1 VTIDERDWNA
11 LTAGER
17 IRNLELEGYAV
28 LPGHLDGSLLSRL
41 REAAER
47 IPLRRSNYTDTHWY
61 AHDLQW
67 RADPAVLEMAAS
79 ARTLDFLDELF
90 ADDVVCLGVS
100 FSRSEPGYPGM
111 ALHTDSHP
119 YGSNLHGARGTSPVL
134 VRVLCYLDDL
144 TPDRSPMRVV
154 PYSHLSMHRDAM
166 PYRRYRE
173 HPEETTVTCRAGD
186 AIVINHRVFHGVG
199 PNRTGTARRA
209 FAASYRPAWARP
221 AQPLPEHSREQ
232 LERVGPAVRGLFED
246 PNRGLTDTYIVNWS
260 DDLPAAGPGLGPARW
275 LGPRMR
281 QPSPGDS
288 RPAPRRHPP
297 TEGRRR

>member
-1 VTIDERDWNA
+1 MNIDERDWTA
-11 LTAGER
+11 LTVGER
-17 IRNLELEGYAV
+17 VRNLELEGYV
-28 LPGHLDGSLLSRL
+28 VVPGHLGDSLLRRL
-41 REAAER
+41 REAAEH
-47 IPLRRSNYTDTHWY
+47 IPLRRSDYTDTQWY

-67 RADPAVLEMAAS
+67 RADPAVLEMATS
-79 ARTLDFLDELF
+79 ARTLDFLGELF

-100 FSRSEPGYPGM
+100 CSRSEPGYPGM

-144 TPDRSPMRVV
+144 TPGRAPLRVV

-173 HPEETTVTCRAGD
+173 HPEEVIVTCRAGD
-186 AIVINHRVFHGVG
+186 AIVISHRMFHGVG

-221 AQPLPEHSREQ
+221 AQPLPEHSKEQ
-232 LERVGPAVRGLFED
+232 IERVGPVARGMFED
-246 PNRGLTDTYIVNWS
+246 PNRGLSDTHIVNWS
-260 DDLPAAGPGLGPARW
+260 DDLPVAGPGLGPGRW
-275 LGPRMR
+275 LRPRNG
-281 QPSPGDS
+281 SP
-288 RPAPRRHPP
+288 RPR
-297 TEGRRR
+297 TS